1 MKPVYRIKYKHSC
14 FDMDIVQ
21 NVTDETIQAIVPHI
35 LKDFTD
41 YNLSVNQGREFLQN
55 LSEALG
61 YPKNRTK
68 LKIECAF
75 SLMASMSLCRRYP
88 PQGNTPVLALL
99 RK

>member
-1 MKPVYRIKYKHSC
+1 MLSFIVWKGCDFMRPVHRIKYNHSC
-14 FDMDIVQ
+14 FDMGIVQ

-61 YPKNRTK
+61 CQ
-68 LKIECAF
+68 KIG
-75 SLMASMSLCRRYP
+75 RD
-88 PQGNTPVLALL
+88 
-99 RK
+99 